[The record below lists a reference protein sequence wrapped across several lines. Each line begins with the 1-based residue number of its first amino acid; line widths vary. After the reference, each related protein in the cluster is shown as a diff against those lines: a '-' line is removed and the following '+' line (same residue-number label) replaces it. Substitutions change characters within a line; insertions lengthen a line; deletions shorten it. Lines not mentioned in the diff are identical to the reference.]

1 MSWVDAGLSVIC
13 LGLAVLHL
21 LRLAVRRRDV
31 VAELSHTAMA
41 LGMAAMF
48 APFADPVPQPVWFA
62 VFVVCA
68 AWFAALALRSGRLG
82 GEAPHHVVGSAT
94 MLFMLAAG
102 HGAPAADGSAHAG
115 HIAHGGGAAD
125 TLGLTSVAAIVLT
138 AYFAWHALRCADRC
152 RPVEVPD
159 APASAVAVRTSVRSL
174 SIHGPQV
181 AAGAHMVMAALMA
194 SMLLGMV

>member
-13 LGLAVLHL
+13 LGVAGLHL

-31 VAELSHTAMA
+31 AGELSHTAMA

-48 APFADPVPQPVWFA
+48 APLVDPVPQLVWVA

-68 AWFAALALRSGRLG
+68 AWFAALALRSRTLG
-82 GEAPHHVVGSAT
+82 GEAPHHVVGGAT

-125 TLGLTSVAAIVLT
+125 TLGLTSVVAIVLT
-138 AYFAWHALRCADRC
+138 AYFAWHALRCAERF
-152 RPVEVPD
+152 RAAEVPD
-159 APASAVAVRTSVRSL
+159 AASAVALRTSVLSLRS
-174 SIHGPQV
+174 PQV
-181 AAGAHMVMAALMA
+181 AAGAHMVMAAVMA

>member
-1 MSWVDAGLSVIC
+1 MDAGLSVIC
-13 LGLAVLHL
+13 LGLAGLHL

-31 VAELSHTAMA
+31 AGELSHTAMA

-48 APFADPVPQPVWFA
+48 APLVDPVPQPVWVT

-68 AWFAALALRSGRLG
+68 AWFAALALRARTLG
-82 GEAPHHVVGSAT
+82 GDAPHHVVSGAT

-102 HGAPAADGSAHAG
+102 HGAQAADGSAHAG
-115 HIAHGGGAAD
+115 HVAHGGGAAD

-138 AYFAWHALRCADRC
+138 AYFVWHALRCADRC
-152 RPVEVPD
+152 RPVDVPDAAD
-159 APASAVAVRTSVRSL
+159 APASAVALRTSVLSL
-174 SIHGPQV
+174 HSPRV
-181 AAGAHMVMAALMA
+181 AAGAHMVMAAVMA